1 MGIEKG
7 SYPPGSGY
15 VSWEVR
21 PLQVPSLKASL
32 SYSASRQHTDSSPCI
47 LRNASEERPNDSS
60 LTMGSTTIPIA
71 TQT

>member
-32 SYSASRQHTDSSPCI
+32 SYRQHTGSSPCI
-47 LRNASEERPNDSS
+47 LGNASEERPNDSS